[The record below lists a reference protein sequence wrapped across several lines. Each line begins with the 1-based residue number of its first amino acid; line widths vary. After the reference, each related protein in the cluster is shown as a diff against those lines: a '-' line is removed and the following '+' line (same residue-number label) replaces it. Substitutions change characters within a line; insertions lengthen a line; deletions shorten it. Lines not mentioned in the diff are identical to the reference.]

1 MKTYYKQIAVGV
13 DFSAQSLQAF
23 QRAIKV
29 AKLNEAVLHIVSVVD
44 THSFGS
50 VQAYDITYAEQVKE
64 DREKQMEQ
72 LKKEALAA
80 GITTVKTVVELGS
93 PKAIL
98 ADLKGIDLVIISATG
113 LNRFEKMII
122 GSNAERIVRNAKCDV
137 LVVRG

>member
-1 MKTYYKQIAVGV
+1 MKTYYKQIAVGI
-13 DFSAQSLQAF
+13 DFSEQSLQAF

-29 AKLNEAVLHIVSVVD
+29 AKQNEAALHIVSVVD

-50 VQAYDITYAEQVKE
+50 VQAYDMTYAEQVKGE
-64 DREKQMEQ
+64 REKQIQ
-72 LKKEALAA
+72 ALKEEAIAA
-80 GITTVKTVVELGS
+80 GVEAVHVVVELGS

-98 ADLKGIDLVIISATG
+98 SNLKEIDLVIISATG

>member
-1 MKTYYKQIAVGV
+1 MKNYYKQIAVGV